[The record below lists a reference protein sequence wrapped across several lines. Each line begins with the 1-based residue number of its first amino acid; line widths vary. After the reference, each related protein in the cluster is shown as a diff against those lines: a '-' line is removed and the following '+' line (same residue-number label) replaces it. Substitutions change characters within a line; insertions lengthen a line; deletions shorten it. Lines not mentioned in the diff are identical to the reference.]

1 MSTDKHFTAVADTQ
15 LKERLEE
22 LEQEKL
28 ELQTQLA
35 ISNNRLANMFNV
47 AYEAGGA
54 KLLDLLQSC
63 IEQS

>member
-1 MSTDKHFTAVADTQ
+1 MQYEAHQ
-15 LKERLEE
+15 ELE